1 MSHLLLIVADLV
13 AITVLVYASYFPKHR
28 RRDMVVAYLG
38 LNVGVLAVATVLT
51 GSPVSIGLGMG
62 LFGVLSLIR
71 LRSTELSHEEVAY
84 YFAALA
90 LGLIFGL
97 GPDPLWLAPAMGA
110 LIIGVMATVDHSPVH
125 AYARHQMVTLDQVI
139 TDEVALVA
147 RLELLLGGVVASA
160 TVQSTDLVR
169 DSMVVDVRYRVHAP
183 CPASS
188 ATVPSPLASS
198 AASAGARA
206 GA

>member
-1 MSHLLLIVADLV
+1 MSHLVLIGADLV
-13 AITVLVYASYFPKHR
+13 AIVLLVYASYFPRHR

-97 GPDPLWLAPAMGA
+97 QPDPWWLAPALGA
-110 LIIGVMATVDHSPVH
+110 LIIVVMAVVDHSPVH
-125 AYARHQMVTLDQVI
+125 ADARHQLVTLDQVV
-139 TDEVALVA
+139 TDEAALVA
-147 RLELLLGGVVASA
+147 RLEGLLGGSVTAF

-169 DSMVVDVRYRVHAP
+169 DSMVVDVRYTVAEGERAALLRARVAR
-183 CPASS
+183 
-188 ATVPSPLASS
+188 
-198 AASAGARA
+198 GADA
-206 GA
+206 